1 MTYFRPQIHAWRA
14 TPYGKNSHLP
24 HFNVKS
30 AFMSTSW
37 KETLADRM
45 DPQIA
50 EEIDV
55 FESQMALRRAGK
67 LDEKVFAETRLR
79 RGCYG
84 QRYDNG
90 HRHDGIRTQQLDY
103 MSDMT
108 KGPDTL
114 WDAPGMQRIKI
125 PFGGLTAGQ
134 LDTLAE
140 LAEEYADAVLHV
152 TTRQDFQL
160 HYVHIDDTPNLM
172 RRLAAVGITTR
183 EACGNSVRN
192 VTACPLSGVCH
203 SEAFDVTPYA
213 KASAKFMLGHPDAQG
228 FGRKFKIA
236 FSGCREQAC
245 ALTNMHDMGCIAATR
260 IENGQVKRG
269 FEVYVGGGLGAVP
282 QQAKLFDA
290 FVPEEELLPLTQ
302 AIGRVFARLG
312 EKKNRAAAR
321 IKFLITKLGIDEF
334 RRIVLEERATMPAD
348 TRWTSYIPEVEKY
361 KENPLK
367 APAFLNGQQRPEGF
381 EKWFG
386 TNVYRQKQPG
396 YAVVTVT
403 LPLGDITTV
412 QARELANIA
421 RRFSGDT
428 LRTTVEQNIVLR
440 WVAEADIPDLY
451 RELARIGLNEPGAGT
466 ILDVV
471 ACPGTDTCKLGIAS
485 SRGLAGEIR
494 TRLADR
500 LFTLDESV
508 RNLHIKI
515 SGCFN
520 SCGQHHLADLGFYGT
535 TRTIANRKV
544 PHFQV
549 VLGGKWQDNAGAYG
563 LAIGTVPS
571 KRVPDV
577 IESITSKYVRDRKN
591 AESFQDF
598 IKRIGKQECRAM
610 IQPFMEV
617 PVYEKDRSYYSDWGD
632 PREFTIGDM
641 GVGEC
646 AGEVI
651 SVTQF
656 DLADAERLV
665 FEAQVHLENESYA
678 QADAMAYRA
687 MIQAAVSLVKTQFLD
702 VADDPNTV
710 VSEFRRRFYETGL
723 LGDRYAGNKF
733 AEYLF
738 RRHEA
743 PQQEHSRDH
752 AYRIVEDAQLFIE
765 ATYACHDSLAERGA
779 AGALAGSIQTG
790 KAAGKL

>member
-1 MTYFRPQIHAWRA
+1 MPT
-14 TPYGKNSHLP
+14 
-24 HFNVKS
+24 
-30 AFMSTSW
+30 W
-37 KETLADRM
+37 KEKLAGRM

-50 EEIDV
+50 EEVDV
-55 FESQMALRRAGK
+55 FETQIALRKAGK
-67 LDEKVFAETRLR
+67 MDEKVFAETRLR

-90 HRHDGIRTQQLDY
+90 HRHDGVRTQQLEFP
-103 MSDMT
+103 SDLT
-108 KGPDTL
+108 KGPETF

-125 PFGGLTAGQ
+125 PFGGLNPDQ

-140 LAEEYADAVLHV
+140 LAEEYSDGILHV

-160 HYVHIDDTPNLM
+160 HYVHIEDTPNIM

-192 VTACPLSGVCH
+192 VTACPIAGVCR
-203 SEAFDVTPYA
+203 SESFDVTPYA
-213 KASAKFMLGHPDAQG
+213 KAAAKFMLGHPDAQG

-236 FSGCREQAC
+236 FSGCREEAC
-245 ALTNMHDMGCIAATR
+245 GLTSLHDVGCIAATR
-260 IENGQVKRG
+260 SENGNEKRG

-282 QQAKLFDA
+282 QQAKLMND
-290 FVPEEELLPLTQ
+290 FVAEDELLPLIQ
-302 AIGRVFARLG
+302 SIGRVFARLG

-321 IKFLITKLGIDEF
+321 LKFLITKLGLDEF
-334 RRIVLEERATMPAD
+334 RRLVDEERKILPAD
-348 TRWTSYIPEVEKY
+348 SRWSSYIPDVARYQESPKHG
-361 KENPLK
+361 PTH
-367 APAFLNGQQRPEGF
+367 LNGQQRPEGF
-381 EKWFG
+381 EKWHL
-386 TNVYRQKQPG
+386 TNVYRQRQEG
-396 YAVVTVT
+396 YAAAAIT
-403 LPLGDITTV
+403 LPLGDLTAA
-412 QARELANIA
+412 QARQVANLA
-421 RRFSGDT
+421 RRFTGDN
-428 LRTTVEQNIVLR
+428 LRTTVEQNILLR
-440 WVAEADIPDLY
+440 WVSEADLPDLY
-451 RELARIGLNEPGAGT
+451 RELGRAGLGEPGAGT

-494 TRLADR
+494 SRLSER
-500 LFTLDESV
+500 LFALDESV

-520 SCGQHHLADLGFYGT
+520 SCGQHHIADLGFYGT
-535 TRTIANRKV
+535 SRTIANRKI

-577 IESITSKYVRDRKN
+577 IDSITARYVRERKGT
-591 AESFQDF
+591 ETFQAF

-610 IQPFMEV
+610 IEPFMEV
-617 PVYEKDRSYYSDWGD
+617 PAYEKDRSIYSDWGD

-651 SVTQF
+651 SVSQF

-665 FEAQVHLENESYA
+665 FDAQLQLEHENYT
-678 QADAMAYRA
+678 QADSLAYRA
-687 MIQAAVSLVKTQFLD
+687 MTQAAMALVKTQFID
-702 VADDPNTV
+702 VGDNADV
-710 VSEFRRRFYETGL
+710 IVAEFRSRFFDTGL

-738 RRHEA
+738 RRHDS
-743 PQQEHSRDH
+743 PPQEHTIDQAH
-752 AYRIVEDAQLFIE
+752 RIIEEAQLFIE

-779 AGALAGSIQTG
+779 RGMVVAPVHSG